1 MMIVARVNST
11 MIAVRAN
18 AMKDTLGLPVIWIS
32 MNVVL
37 SHLSVREVAYAT
49 TLMEA
54 SLVCVQHLALKSAM
68 LVVAVLV
75 LGEVPVVAMVQMIL
89 PVSVHLGTA
98 VNAVKTS

>member
-11 MIAVRAN
+11 MIAVGVN

-54 SLVCVQHLALKSAM
+54 SLVRVQHLALKSAM

-75 LGEVPVVAMVQMIL
+75 LGEVPVVVIAQLIL
-89 PVSVHLGTA
+89 LVSVHLGMA

>member
-1 MMIVARVNST
+1 MMIVVRVNST
-11 MIAVRAN
+11 MIAVRVN
-18 AMKDTLGLPVIWIS
+18 AIKDTLGLPVIWIS

-54 SLVCVQHLALKSAM
+54 SLVRVQHHALKSAM

-89 PVSVHLGTA
+89 PVSVLLGMA
-98 VNAVKTS
+98 VNAVKTF